1 MNGNASGWRSK
12 HELIGQGVAIFA
24 AALCALLSLAAGPA
38 RAQEKDKS
46 KDGISVT
53 VQGKDTDAGLVISGQ
68 ATPKEVGLPLYP
80 GAKSSKE
87 DGDGSAAAKLG
98 LWGTNFGFKLAVMKM
113 ESNDS
118 TAKVAAFYQKALAK
132 YGKVLNCNGASK
144 ARDDKAKDDSSNKL
158 TCEDDRPDAEG
169 MLFKVGTKQKQHIVS
184 VKPNGTGCIFH
195 LVYLEARG
203 EDKTPA

>member
-1 MNGNASGWRSK
+1 MKKHTSEGRMGVRSFGK
-12 HELIGQGVAIFA
+12 RTFLAG
-24 AALCALLSLAAGPA
+24 AALCGALSLAGLSAVG
-38 RAQEKDKS
+38 QD

-80 GAKSSKE
+80 GAKPSKE
-87 DGDGSAAAKLG
+87 DGEGSAAANLG

-118 TAKVAAFYQKALAK
+118 TEKVAAFYQKALAK
-132 YGKVLNCNGASK
+132 YGKVLNCSDGSK
-144 ARDDKAKDDSSNKL
+144 AQDDKDKDDSSNKL
-158 TCEDDRPDAEG
+158 TCEDNHPESG
-169 MLFKVGTKQKQHIVS
+169 ELLFKVGTKHKQHIVS
-184 VKPNGTGCIFH
+184 VKPNGTGSIFH

-203 EDKTPA
+203 EEKTPA